1 MMAALAVLALAG
13 VLRFAGAATT
23 GQVLVGQLQDLKG
36 PMGVTLTDVGL
47 VVVDTDNHRVLLC
60 PSWQQD
66 FQQSVCKLVA
76 GTGSSGFE
84 ASELRTP
91 YTALAQISDAG
102 LGLIIADTHNHRVQ
116 FWAPGASEGI
126 TLVGG
131 LGFGAPG
138 YDGPGELEFPT
149 GLAMDEVRGFLFVA
163 DTGHHRVVRYPID
176 LTAMSLGAG
185 ITVAGTSN
193 MSGSAGSLLDNPTAI
208 AYRNDRLYVADARNS
223 RVMTWL
229 VRPELVDAEVSA
241 RRLSSIDDFDDNE
254 TSDVNA
260 STTSATQTSTTTRS
274 TSTITTITV
283 TTTTTYTGPRYML
296 EMDGFQGRPYGVVAA
311 EDSIYVADA
320 DGCMVW
326 KKLYTGEKSVVV
338 GSACGGSLNQIFFPG
353 GIGVEQTGAIV
364 IADSRNNRVIRFGPE
379 PLPLITKCTL
389 GGFCEVTLRQ
399 GLPTRRSRLALVKR
413 DVRSVCGGRC
423 IVSGLGGGTWVSV
436 PASEPPYLSVMTYK
450 FGVAGYGETM
460 RCSVALGLGHKDL
473 PLDLH
478 QLCEGSG
485 SVYLCNRTL
494 TPGCADLCEE
504 REAFASYLDEVMSS
518 NPFGY
523 DEPWLVPQVDL
534 SEAEAFIFMS
544 QRQALYVAMRLLA
557 MKMRGIEAPVNALS
571 YGLTHGCNWHPVPPS
586 IPPGDCRRFAPLSG
600 VSVAGVQ
607 GNVFSL
613 LAWARALSRENGA
626 CYARRSDRP
635 RWCPHDS
642 VVAAVRGG
650 LSGPDTKER
659 LDTGAFW
666 AQQDVPLSAKGVRPN
681 VCHFEAS
688 DWVWRN
694 ALDAAPGN
702 FCKGA
707 REVPGIYSEEV
718 ADFMS
723 KDRPF
728 SLAVD
733 IAGAQYGG
741 GCGSASG
748 QTWGTQ
754 DESTPVFYPETLA
767 LGFHSTGRSI
777 GTGST
782 ALLFLG
788 VRRYFSGQSGSH
800 GRDRSGLQTPLFNSG
815 NSCGSLRHARVLD
828 PSQLLADSAV
838 VQLTSAADVRMF
850 AHSLGVVTSSCGT
863 CLDGNPPNTT
873 HKFKTSGETCLVSW
887 QQGRSTCAK
896 SPEGGWTYWKD
907 VWTWMGALHSDFYP
921 QTAQPAI
928 RALLRRVQT
937 GPWGAGVWWGNTL
950 QYFVVV
956 WLGTFLLGLQ
966 LDYYAYGLPAEYP
979 EVGWPLGGFCEQYQA
994 QGFTDVVQNLELI
1007 ENQLAG
1013 LRVKELYAALQSCS
1027 RCEEDC
1033 SFVGVGPKPS
1043 EIYCQSPCTEDFL
1056 RCFLAALQPARLQ
1069 V

>member
-1 MMAALAVLALAG
+1 MREGSKQGSKQGKTNGSASDGKAFAMEGRSIGKTMPNLLEVHEKDGESRRPSTASTKKGRLGSKRSAASPSLTPRDTGSRPATGATDASDASIASMPVASAALLAATSALAQPCLAQGRPLMGLPRVDAVAALRRIAPFGHEEALEAVACRLRDTDHEVRREAAAAVAELAPGNQQQAVELCGWAMEELDWRARGAAAEALAASALPAGDEHAISVVTDLLETSG

-131 LGFGAPG
+131 PGFGAPG

-176 LTAMSLGAG
+176 LAAMSLGAG

-193 MSGSAGSLLDNPTAI
+193 VSGSAGSLLDNPTAI

-423 IVSGLGGGTWVSV
+423 IVSGLGGGTWAPQQVLAKFQPGCLGRASEVSV

-460 RCSVALGLGHKDL
+460 RCSDL
-473 PLDLH
+473 
-478 QLCEGSG
+478 
-485 SVYLCNRTL
+485 
-494 TPGCADLCEE
+494 
-504 REAFASYLDEVMSS
+504 
-518 NPFGY
+518 
-523 DEPWLVPQVDL
+523 
-534 SEAEAFIFMS
+534 
-544 QRQALYVAMRLLA
+544 
-557 MKMRGIEAPVNALS
+557 
-571 YGLTHGCNWHPVPPS
+571 
-586 IPPGDCRRFAPLSG
+586 
-600 VSVAGVQ
+600 
-607 GNVFSL
+607 
-613 LAWARALSRENGA
+613 
-626 CYARRSDRP
+626 
-635 RWCPHDS
+635 
-642 VVAAVRGG
+642 
-650 LSGPDTKER
+650 
-659 LDTGAFW
+659 
-666 AQQDVPLSAKGVRPN
+666 
-681 VCHFEAS
+681 
-688 DWVWRN
+688 
-694 ALDAAPGN
+694 
-702 FCKGA
+702 
-707 REVPGIYSEEV
+707 
-718 ADFMS
+718 
-723 KDRPF
+723 
-728 SLAVD
+728 
-733 IAGAQYGG
+733 
-741 GCGSASG
+741 
-748 QTWGTQ
+748 
-754 DESTPVFYPETLA
+754 
-767 LGFHSTGRSI
+767 
-777 GTGST
+777 
-782 ALLFLG
+782 
-788 VRRYFSGQSGSH
+788 
-800 GRDRSGLQTPLFNSG
+800 
-815 NSCGSLRHARVLD
+815 
-828 PSQLLADSAV
+828 
-838 VQLTSAADVRMF
+838 
-850 AHSLGVVTSSCGT
+850 
-863 CLDGNPPNTT
+863 
-873 HKFKTSGETCLVSW
+873 
-887 QQGRSTCAK
+887 
-896 SPEGGWTYWKD
+896 
-907 VWTWMGALHSDFYP
+907 
-921 QTAQPAI
+921 
-928 RALLRRVQT
+928 
-937 GPWGAGVWWGNTL
+937 
-950 QYFVVV
+950 
-956 WLGTFLLGLQ
+956 
-966 LDYYAYGLPAEYP
+966 
-979 EVGWPLGGFCEQYQA
+979 
-994 QGFTDVVQNLELI
+994 
-1007 ENQLAG
+1007 
-1013 LRVKELYAALQSCS
+1013 
-1027 RCEEDC
+1027 
-1033 SFVGVGPKPS
+1033 
-1043 EIYCQSPCTEDFL
+1043 
-1056 RCFLAALQPARLQ
+1056 
-1069 V
+1069 